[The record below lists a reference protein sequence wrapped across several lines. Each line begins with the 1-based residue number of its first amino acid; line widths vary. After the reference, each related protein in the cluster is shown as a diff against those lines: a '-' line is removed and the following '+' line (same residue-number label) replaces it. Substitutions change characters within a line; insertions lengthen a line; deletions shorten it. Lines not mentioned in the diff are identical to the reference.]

1 MIVWTLIKHV
11 KTHSEQRE
19 HCCHICGER
28 PYECSECEQKFTRS
42 SQLQHHVKTV
52 HRKEQRFK
60 CDLCGKG
67 FMYSNNFKA
76 HMMRHEGQRNAKCN
90 LCDKTFVTNNALFRH
105 QRRHTGDKP
114 FACQECGKRF
124 ADCSNRKKHML
135 TYHCGVKLNDTLV
148 KKSDEIIRKEHKVIA
163 TTEDVPQNISEG
175 QINKQNNTVTL
186 IKSVIEPSIVLLT
199 TLNMKNNEIIET
211 KTLENFVNN
220 SDISYKSS
228 DVYVDLSNVQVISQS
243 DGIST
248 VDQTQLSLMPANGS
262 LQDQELLK
270 ISNIYVNNTTSGLD
284 VTDQFQ
290 VPESVQDNERLDIPF
305 PDDLPIFSSLSD
317 TLPQNMAYFIPD
329 KELFNHADGLTQ
341 NNIQA
346 ENVTFNQIDIESN
359 YLDLVDNQQKTTPDI
374 LNAIVPCEAQSVM
387 KMLSSEGTV
396 LLFPEQDDF
405 SKITEL

>member
-1 MIVWTLIKHV
+1 
-11 KTHSEQRE
+11 
-19 HCCHICGER
+19 
-28 PYECSECEQKFTRS
+28 
-42 SQLQHHVKTV
+42 
-52 HRKEQRFK
+52 
-60 CDLCGKG
+60 
-67 FMYSNNFKA
+67 MYSNNFKA